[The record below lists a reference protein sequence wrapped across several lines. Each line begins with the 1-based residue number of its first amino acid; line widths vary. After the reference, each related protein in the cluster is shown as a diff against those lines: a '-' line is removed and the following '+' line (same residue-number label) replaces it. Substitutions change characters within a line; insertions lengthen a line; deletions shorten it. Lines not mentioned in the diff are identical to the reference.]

1 MDCIEPSTIQLA
13 KVEGVPPPG
22 HSRLQKRFANLA
34 RGEWVVERFF
44 SDFAEYIFC
53 VKFKL
58 AIIYQYCTKSSN
70 FCQYCIKSSNVCQNC
85 TKSSNVWQCW
95 RKFCNTGGVSF
106 MRSTKG
112 GGSCDSILCC
122 SASRSNSITGSQ
134 FPHFIGNVW
143 KHLPA
148 EQLRSLLDSCPL
160 PLNSQLSFP
169 RFVRH
174 VWQHFLPEKL
184 SDQFCSTLVILVALQ
199 ATQHSD
205 STQRMSVFLEMFGPW
220 KHLPRVAV
228 FTRSLGGARNPCC
241 MHTMWFFH
249 FRWCPQLQDGSLDRG
264 QTSLSL
270 LFSQNQVII
279 VATSKITSISLSS
292 QV

>member
-1 MDCIEPSTIQLA
+1 MLEEI
-13 KVEGVPPPG
+13 
-22 HSRLQKRFANLA
+22 LQH
-34 RGEWVVERFF
+34 
-44 SDFAEYIFC
+44 
-53 VKFKL
+53 
-58 AIIYQYCTKSSN
+58 
-70 FCQYCIKSSNVCQNC
+70 
-85 TKSSNVWQCW
+85 
-95 RKFCNTGGVSF
+95 
-106 MRSTKG
+106 
-112 GGSCDSILCC
+112 GGSFFY
-122 SASRSNSITGSQ
+122 AVYQRRR
-134 FPHFIGNVW
+134 
-143 KHLPA
+143 
-148 EQLRSLLDSCPL
+148 QLRSCALTHSRSASSQIQLDHWKPVSSFHWKCLKTFAGWAAP

-169 RFVRH
+169 RFVRN

-279 VATSKITSISLSS
+279 VAASKITSISLSS